1 MKASFECVD
10 GHTAGMPVRMVV
22 SGAPKLQGADQS
34 ERRQHFIQEFDWI
47 RRALMFEPRGHSAM
61 SGSIIY
67 PPSSDDFDMGV
78 IYIETTGSLPMCGHG
93 TIGTAT
99 FALER
104 GLVTPKT
111 QGLLRLETP
120 AGRVDVQYVRE
131 GEKVTSAKLINV
143 PSFLMYRDME
153 IESPDLGP
161 LKVDIAYG
169 GNFYPI
175 IERQEHFKD
184 IKEHDAPS
192 LIQMGI
198 RLREAIEGACEIVH
212 PLDPSISGLRHC
224 MWPGEAMD
232 AGSDARGCV
241 IAGEMI
247 DRSPCGTG
255 TSARL
260 AQRAARGLLG
270 IGEPFVH
277 ESFIGSTF
285 TGTVEEETTV
295 GEYEAIIPGI
305 SGSAHITGLNTI
317 YVDSNDPFPE
327 GFVI

>member
-1 MKASFECVD
+1 MKVSFECVD

-22 SGAPKLQGADQS
+22 SGAPDLQGADQS
-34 ERRQHFIQEFDWI
+34 ERRQHFIHEFDWI

-104 GLVTPKT
+104 GLVTPKVE
-111 QGLLRLETP
+111 GLLRLETP
-120 AGRVDVQYVRE
+120 AGRVDVQYVRD
-131 GEKVTSAKLINV
+131 GDKVTTAKLINV
-143 PSFLMYRDME
+143 PSFLMYRDVE
-153 IESPDLGP
+153 IESSDLGL

-175 IERQEHFKD
+175 IERQEHFND
-184 IKEHDAPS
+184 INDFDASS

-198 RLREAIEGACEIVH
+198 RLRETIEDTCDITH
-212 PLDPSISGLRHC
+212 PLDASISGLRHC
-224 MWPGEAMD
+224 MWTGEPMD
-232 AGSDARGCV
+232 MSSDARGCV

-260 AQRAARGLLG
+260 AQRVAKGLLD
-270 IGEPFVH
+270 IGAPFVH
-277 ESFIGSTF
+277 ESYIGSVF
-285 TGTVEEETTV
+285 TGTAEEKTAV
-295 GEYEAIIPGI
+295 GEYDAIIPGI

-317 YVDSNDPFPE
+317 YVDSSDPFPE

>member
-1 MKASFECVD
+1 
-10 GHTAGMPVRMVV
+10 
-22 SGAPKLQGADQS
+22 
-34 ERRQHFIQEFDWI
+34 
-47 RRALMFEPRGHSAM
+47 
-61 SGSIIY
+61 
-67 PPSSDDFDMGV
+67 
-78 IYIETTGSLPMCGHG
+78 
-93 TIGTAT
+93 T

-104 GLVTPKT
+104 GLVTPKAE
-111 QGLLRLETP
+111 GLLRLETP

-143 PSFLMYRDME
+143 PSFLMYQDVQ
-153 IESPDLGP
+153 IESPDLGS

-175 IERQEHFKD
+175 IERQEHFND
-184 IKEHDAPS
+184 INDFDAPS

-198 RLREAIEGACEIVH
+198 RLREAIEDVCDITH
-212 PLDPSISGLRHC
+212 PLDASISGLRHC
-224 MWPGEAMD
+224 MWTGEPMD
-232 AGSDARGCV
+232 MSSDARGCV

-260 AQRAARGLLG
+260 AQRVAKGLLD
-270 IGEPFVH
+270 IGAPFVH
-277 ESFIGSTF
+277 ESYIGSVF
-285 TGTVEEETTV
+285 TGTAEEKTMV
-295 GEYEAIIPGI
+295 GEYDAIIPGI
-305 SGSAHITGLNTI
+305 SGSACITGLNTI

>member
-1 MKASFECVD
+1 MKVSFECVD
-10 GHTAGMPVRMVV
+10 GHTAGMPVRMVT
-22 SGAPKLQGADQS
+22 SGAPDLQGADQS
-34 ERRQHFIQEFDWI
+34 ERRQHFIHEFDWI

-104 GLVTPKT
+104 GLVTPKAE
-111 QGLLRLETP
+111 GLLRLETP

-143 PSFLMYRDME
+143 PSFLMYQDVQ
-153 IESPDLGP
+153 IELPDLGS

-175 IERQEHFKD
+175 IEHQEHFND
-184 IKEHDAPS
+184 INDFDAPS

-198 RLREAIEGACEIVH
+198 RLREAIEDACDITH
-212 PLDPSISGLRHC
+212 PLDASISGLRHC
-224 MWPGEAMD
+224 MWTGEPMD
-232 AGSDARGCV
+232 MSSDARGCV

-260 AQRAARGLLG
+260 AQRVAKGLLD
-270 IGEPFVH
+270 IGAPFVH
-277 ESFIGSTF
+277 ESYIGSVF
-285 TGTVEEETTV
+285 TGTAEEKTMV
-295 GEYEAIIPGI
+295 GEYDAIIPGI
-305 SGSAHITGLNTI
+305 SGSAFITGLNTI

>member
-22 SGAPKLQGADQS
+22 SGAPNLQGADQS

-111 QGLLRLETP
+111 EGLLRLETP

-153 IESPDLGP
+153 IESPDLGL

-184 IKEHDAPS
+184 IKEHDASS

-198 RLREAIEGACEIVH
+198 RLREAIEEAC
-212 PLDPSISGLRHC
+212 
-224 MWPGEAMD
+224 
-232 AGSDARGCV
+232 
-241 IAGEMI
+241 
-247 DRSPCGTG
+247 
-255 TSARL
+255 
-260 AQRAARGLLG
+260 
-270 IGEPFVH
+270 
-277 ESFIGSTF
+277 
-285 TGTVEEETTV
+285 
-295 GEYEAIIPGI
+295 
-305 SGSAHITGLNTI
+305 
-317 YVDSNDPFPE
+317 
-327 GFVI
+327 